1 MTDQGFG
8 GSERM
13 GNHELNKGSTWGGGE
28 LMRESKEKLGRNR
41 KHTSAA
47 VESLREYAVVDY
59 FLSKL

>member
-1 MTDQGFG
+1 
-8 GSERM
+8 M